1 MMDAL
6 SPDVARMERSEIRED
21 TSPTSPA
28 PPLWTRGELALFHP
42 YLHDDW
48 ADEFVTLACDDEV
61 WGFGDM
67 LLTNGQGITAC
78 KAR

>member
-1 MMDAL
+1 MA
-6 SPDVARMERSEIRED
+6 RSEIRED
-21 TSPTSPA
+21 ARPDSTT
-28 PPLWTRGELALFHP
+28 PPLWARGELALFHP

-67 LLTNGQGITAC
+67 LSTNGQGITAC